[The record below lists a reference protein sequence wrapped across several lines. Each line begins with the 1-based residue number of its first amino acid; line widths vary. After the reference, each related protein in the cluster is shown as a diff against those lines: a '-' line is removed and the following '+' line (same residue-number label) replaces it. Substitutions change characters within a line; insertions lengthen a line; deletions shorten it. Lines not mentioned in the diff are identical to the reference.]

1 MKQPSSTPWWQPSGE
16 VKQVRVI
23 QSKSNTNFFVLAV
36 VIALIAGGVGAVVV
50 RSTTTNIG
58 ANLVETNNKVERAPD
73 SIAALAARV
82 IPAVV
87 SISVKGSSSSG
98 TGSGFFLDS
107 NGYILTNNHVVE
119 AAATR
124 GTITVELSNGKK
136 YGAKL
141 MGRDNSYD
149 LAVLKIDVTS
159 APTLQLGNS
168 DLVQVGDSVIA
179 IGSPL
184 GLSGTVTSGIIS
196 SKNRAVTTGNGS
208 GESSFINALQ
218 TDAAINPGNSGGPL
232 VDSTGAVIGVNSAIA
247 TLGSSSQTGSIG
259 LGFAIPINQ
268 AKKTAEQL
276 IKTGFATYP
285 IMGISVDTRF
295 TGTGALI
302 SSDGA
307 GITPAGPADKAGLK
321 AGDIITMLDGI
332 EINNSDELIVAIR
345 SKSVGDKVKVKYTRN
360 NISREA
366 TVTLDASKK

>member
-1 MKQPSSTPWWQPSGE
+1 MKQPSNTPWWLPSNE
-16 VKQVRVI
+16 EKQIRVI
-23 QSKSNTNFFVLAV
+23 QSKSNSKFFILAV
-36 VIALIAGGVGAVVV
+36 VIALIAGGIGATIG
-50 RSTTTNIG
+50 RTSSTNVG
-58 ANLVETNNKVERAPD
+58 ANLVSTKNTVERAPD

-87 SISVKGSSSSG
+87 SISVKGATTSD

-107 NGYILTNNHVVE
+107 NGYVLTNNHVVE
-119 AAATR
+119 AAATS

-168 DLVQVGDSVIA
+168 DLVQVGDAVIA

-232 VDSTGAVIGVNSAIA
+232 VDATGAVIGVNSAIA
-247 TLGSSSQTGSIG
+247 TLGSSRQSGSIG

-276 IKTGFATYP
+276 IKTGSATYP
-285 IMGISVDTRF
+285 IMGVSVDTRF

-302 SSDGA
+302 SSESIGV
-307 GITPAGPADKAGLK
+307 TPGGPADKAGLK
-321 AGDIITMLDGI
+321 IGDIITNFDGV

-345 SKSVGDKVKVKYTRN
+345 SKSVGDKVKVRYIRN
-360 NISREA
+360 KISKEA
-366 TVTLDASKK
+366 TVTLAASKK

>member
-16 VKQVRVI
+16 IKQVRVI
-23 QSKSNTNFFVLAV
+23 QSKSNSNFFVLAV
-36 VIALIAGGVGAVVV
+36 VIALIAGGVGAAVG

-58 ANLVETNNKVERAPD
+58 ANLVETKNKVERAPD

-87 SISVKGSSSSG
+87 SISVKGSSGSG

-107 NGYILTNNHVVE
+107 NGYVLTNNHVVE
-119 AAATR
+119 AAATS

-159 APTLQLGNS
+159 APTLQLGDS

-196 SKNRAVTTGNGS
+196 SKNRAVTTGNGN

-247 TLGSSSQTGSIG
+247 TLGSSSQSGSIG

-276 IKTGFATYP
+276 IKTGSATYP

-295 TGTGALI
+295 TGTGAQI
-302 SSDGA
+302 STDGA
-307 GITPAGPADKAGLK
+307 GVTPAGPADKAGLK
-321 AGDIITMLDGI
+321 AGDIITSLDGV

-345 SKSVGDKVKVKYTRN
+345 SKSVGDKVKIKYTRN

-366 TVTLDASKK
+366 TVTLAASKK

>member
-16 VKQVRVI
+16 IKQVRVI

-36 VIALIAGGVGAVVV
+36 VIALIAGGVGAAVG

-58 ANLVETNNKVERAPD
+58 ANLVETKNKVERAPD

-107 NGYILTNNHVVE
+107 NGYVLTNNHVVE
-119 AAATR
+119 AAATS

-159 APTLQLGNS
+159 APTLQLGDS

-196 SKNRAVTTGNGS
+196 SKNRAVTTGNGN

-247 TLGSSSQTGSIG
+247 TLGSSSQSGSIG

-276 IKTGFATYP
+276 IKTGSATYP

-295 TGTGALI
+295 TGTGAQI
-302 SSDGA
+302 STDGA
-307 GITPAGPADKAGLK
+307 GVTPAGPADKAGLK
-321 AGDIITMLDGI
+321 AGDIITSLDGV

-345 SKSVGDKVKVKYTRN
+345 SKSVGDKVKIKYTRN

-366 TVTLDASKK
+366 TVTLAASKK

>member
-1 MKQPSSTPWWQPSGE
+1 MKQPSNIPWWLPSYE
-16 VKQVRVI
+16 EKQIRVI
-23 QSKSNTNFFVLAV
+23 QSKSNSNFFILAV
-36 VIALIAGGVGAVVV
+36 VIALIAGGIGATIG
-50 RSTTTNIG
+50 RTSSTNVG
-58 ANLVETNNKVERAPD
+58 ANLISTKNTVERAPD

-87 SISVKGSSSSG
+87 SISVKGATTSD

-107 NGYILTNNHVVE
+107 NGYVLTNNHVVE
-119 AAATR
+119 AAATS

-168 DLVQVGDSVIA
+168 DLVQVGDAVIA

-232 VDSTGAVIGVNSAIA
+232 VDATGAVIGVNSAIA
-247 TLGSSSQTGSIG
+247 TLGSSSQSGSIG

-268 AKKTAEQL
+268 AQKTAEQL
-276 IKTGFATYP
+276 IKTGSATYP
-285 IMGISVDTRF
+285 IMGVSVDTRF

-302 SSDGA
+302 SSESIGV
-307 GITPAGPADKAGLK
+307 TPGGPADKAGLK
-321 AGDIITMLDGI
+321 IGDIITNFDGV

-345 SKSVGDKVKVKYTRN
+345 SKSVGDKVKVRYIRN
-360 NISREA
+360 KISKEA
-366 TVTLDASKK
+366 TVTLAASKK